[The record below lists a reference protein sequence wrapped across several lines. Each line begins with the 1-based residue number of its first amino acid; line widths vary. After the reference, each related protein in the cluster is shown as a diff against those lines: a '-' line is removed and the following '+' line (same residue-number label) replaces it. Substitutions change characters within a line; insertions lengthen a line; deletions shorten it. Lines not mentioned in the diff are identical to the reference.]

1 MQTQRLLNRLDTA
14 PLGRFHIRLLLV
26 VGICWVWA
34 AYGVTVVGYLLPLVR
49 SEWHI
54 RPSKL
59 GLMASFGMF
68 GMMVGSVLAGALADR
83 LGRRMTLEV
92 IMLYVGLALAL
103 SAISWN
109 YPLLLTLRFFTGM
122 GLGAI
127 LPVSGTL
134 ISEYSP
140 VKQRGR
146 LLVLQNLF
154 WGLGGVLAALV
165 GYLVVLRW
173 GWRPALLFGVLALL
187 TVPLIRLTLPESV
200 RFLITQ
206 RRMKEARKIVEHI
219 CVTPDGQSSD
229 DETGSQVNEQL
240 PVPAENNSK
249 QQQGIWSR
257 RYVQITSTLWVMW
270 FALNY
275 IFQGVF
281 VWLPSI
287 LEAEGSTLEHSYL
300 VSAVINLGQV
310 PGAIIAASLADV
322 ANRRNML
329 ILFLTLLA
337 GSAFLF
343 GFAQTIPLVM
353 VLGFLL
359 TVCNG
364 AAWGLAYPF
373 TTELYPT
380 RIRGSA
386 TGWANG
392 FGRLGGVVAPYLVGI
407 LLQRGVDRLG
417 IFAILAAAPLLVTV
431 TLAGI
436 RKTTTGRSLE
446 EITEAR

>member
-1 MQTQRLLNRLDTA
+1 
-14 PLGRFHIRLLLV
+14 
-26 VGICWVWA
+26 
-34 AYGVTVVGYLLPLVR
+34 
-49 SEWHI
+49 
-54 RPSKL
+54 
-59 GLMASFGMF
+59 
-68 GMMVGSVLAGALADR
+68 
-83 LGRRMTLEV
+83 
-92 IMLYVGLALAL
+92 
-103 SAISWN
+103 
-109 YPLLLTLRFFTGM
+109 
-122 GLGAI
+122 
-127 LPVSGTL
+127 
-134 ISEYSP
+134 
-140 VKQRGR
+140 
-146 LLVLQNLF
+146 
-154 WGLGGVLAALV
+154 
-165 GYLVVLRW
+165 
-173 GWRPALLFGVLALL
+173 
-187 TVPLIRLTLPESV
+187 
-200 RFLITQ
+200 
-206 RRMKEARKIVEHI
+206 VEHI

-240 PVPAENNSK
+240 PLPAENNSK
-249 QQQGIWSR
+249 QQQWIWSR

>member
-1 MQTQRLLNRLDTA
+1 MQTQVLLNRLDAA
-14 PLGRFHIRLLLV
+14 PLGRFHLRLLLV
-26 VGICWVWA
+26 VGICWIWA
-34 AYGVTVVGYLLPLVR
+34 AYGVTVVGYLLPLVKA
-49 SEWHI
+49 EWNI
-54 RPSKL
+54 RPGEL

-83 LGRRMTLEV
+83 FGRRTTLEA
-92 IMLYVGLALAL
+92 IMVYVGVTLAL

-109 YPLLLTLRFFTGM
+109 YLFLLALRFFTGV

-140 VKQRGR
+140 VRQRGR

-187 TVPLIRLTLPESV
+187 SSPLIHLSLPESV
-200 RFLITQ
+200 RFLLAKGRIE
-206 RRMKEARKIVEHI
+206 EARRVVENIHGI
-219 CVTPDGQSSD
+219 SDWGTSNNEMGAHSNDHLPASSAD
-229 DETGSQVNEQL
+229 
-240 PVPAENNSK
+240 NSRA
-249 QQQGIWSR
+249 QGIWSR
-257 RYVQITSTLWVMW
+257 RYLQITITLWVLW
-270 FALNY
+270 FALNF

-287 LEAEGSTLEHSYL
+287 LAAEGSTLEHSYL
-300 VSAVINLGQV
+300 VSAVVNLGQV

-322 ANRRNML
+322 ANRRNTL

-343 GFAQTIPLVM
+343 GFAQTIPLVI

-364 AAWGLAYPF
+364 AVWGMAYPF

-380 RIRGSA
+380 RIRAAA

-392 FGRLGGVVAPYLVGI
+392 FGRLGGVVAPYLVGVLI
-407 LLQRGVDRLG
+407 QGGVGRLG
-417 IFAILAAAPLLVTV
+417 IFAILAAAPLLVTLA
-431 TLAGI
+431 LAGI
-436 RKTTTGRSLE
+436 KQATTGRSLE
-446 EITEAR
+446 EITEAG

>member
-1 MQTQRLLNRLDTA
+1 
-14 PLGRFHIRLLLV
+14 
-26 VGICWVWA
+26 
-34 AYGVTVVGYLLPLVR
+34 
-49 SEWHI
+49 
-54 RPSKL
+54 
-59 GLMASFGMF
+59 MASFGMF

-364 AAWGLAYPF
+364 AAWGLHIRLQPSCTLPAYAVLLPVGQMA
-373 TTELYPT
+373 L
-380 RIRGSA
+380 A
-386 TGWANG
+386 GWA
-392 FGRLGGVVAPYLVGI
+392 GVVAPYLVGI

-436 RKTTTGRSLE
+436 RKTTTGARWKRLLKRDEFSFTSGKFLSQRGRFARVPVRCVRLE
-446 EITEAR
+446 LHSRRP

>member
-1 MQTQRLLNRLDTA
+1 MQTQGLLNRLDAA
-14 PLGRFHIRLLLV
+14 PLGRFHLRLLLV
-26 VGICWVWA
+26 VGTCWIWA
-34 AYGVTVVGYLLPLVR
+34 AYGVTVVGYLLPLVK

-54 RPSKL
+54 RPGEL

-83 LGRRMTLEV
+83 LGRRTTLEV
-92 IMLYVGLALAL
+92 IMLYVGVILAL
-103 SAISWN
+103 SAVSWN
-109 YPLLLTLRFFTGM
+109 YPLLLALRFFTGM

-140 VKQRGR
+140 VRQRGR

-165 GYLVVLRW
+165 GYLIVLRW

-187 TVPLIRLTLPESV
+187 TVPLIRLTVPESV
-200 RFLITQ
+200 RFLITKG
-206 RRMKEARKIVEHI
+206 RLEEARRVVEYI
-219 CVTPDGQSSD
+219 CGFSGELGLNDAADNQINEKLSSSSSNSQS
-229 DETGSQVNEQL
+229 
-240 PVPAENNSK
+240 
-249 QQQGIWSR
+249 QGIWSR
-257 RYVQITSTLWVMW
+257 RYFQITVTLWVMW

-287 LEAEGSTLEHSYL
+287 LEAEGSTLERSYL
-300 VSAVINLGQV
+300 VSAVVNLGQV

-343 GFAQTIPLVM
+343 GFAHTLPLVM
-353 VLGFLL
+353 ILGFLL

-364 AAWGLAYPF
+364 AAWGMAYPF

-392 FGRLGGVVAPYLVGI
+392 FGRLGGVVAPYLVGMLI
-407 LLQRGVDRLG
+407 QGGIERLG
-417 IFAILAAAPLLVTV
+417 IFAILAAAPLLVTL
-431 TLAGI
+431 TLAGVK
-436 RKTTTGRSLE
+436 KTTTGRSLE
-446 EITEAR
+446 EIAEAG

>member
-1 MQTQRLLNRLDTA
+1 
-14 PLGRFHIRLLLV
+14 
-26 VGICWVWA
+26 
-34 AYGVTVVGYLLPLVR
+34 
-49 SEWHI
+49 
-54 RPSKL
+54 
-59 GLMASFGMF
+59 
-68 GMMVGSVLAGALADR
+68 
-83 LGRRMTLEV
+83 
-92 IMLYVGLALAL
+92 
-103 SAISWN
+103 
-109 YPLLLTLRFFTGM
+109 
-122 GLGAI
+122 
-127 LPVSGTL
+127 L

-165 GYLVVLRW
+165 GYLIVLRW
-173 GWRPALLFGVLALL
+173 GWRPALLFGILALL
-187 TVPLIRLTLPESV
+187 TVPLIRLTVPESV
-200 RFLITQ
+200 RFLITKG
-206 RRMKEARKIVEHI
+206 RLEEARRVVEYI
-219 CVTPDGQSSD
+219 CGFSGELGLNDAADNQINEKLSSSSSNSQS
-229 DETGSQVNEQL
+229 
-240 PVPAENNSK
+240 
-249 QQQGIWSR
+249 QGIWSR
-257 RYVQITSTLWVMW
+257 RYFQITVTLWVMW

-287 LEAEGSTLEHSYL
+287 LEAEGSTLERSYL
-300 VSAVINLGQV
+300 VSAVVNLGQV

-343 GFAQTIPLVM
+343 GFAHTLPLVM
-353 VLGFLL
+353 ILGFLL

-364 AAWGLAYPF
+364 AAWGMAYPF

-392 FGRLGGVVAPYLVGI
+392 FGRLGGVVAPYLVGMLI
-407 LLQRGVDRLG
+407 QGG
-417 IFAILAAAPLLVTV
+417 
-431 TLAGI
+431 
-436 RKTTTGRSLE
+436 
-446 EITEAR
+446 

>member
-1 MQTQRLLNRLDTA
+1 MQTQLLLNRLDSA

-26 VGICWVWA
+26 VGTCWIWA

-49 SEWHI
+49 SDWHI
-54 RPSKL
+54 RPGEL
-59 GLMASFGMF
+59 GLMASFGML
-68 GMMVGSVLAGALADR
+68 GMTAGSVLAGALADR

-92 IMLYVGLALAL
+92 IMLYVGLVLAL
-103 SAISWN
+103 SAVSWN
-109 YPLLLTLRFFTGM
+109 YALLLILRFFTGM

-134 ISEYSP
+134 ISEFSP
-140 VKQRGR
+140 IRQRGR

-173 GWRPALLFGVLALL
+173 GWRPALLFGILALFSA
-187 TVPLIRLTLPESV
+187 PLIHLTLPESV
-200 RFLITQ
+200 RFLITKG
-206 RRMKEARKIVEHI
+206 RLEEARRVVECI
-219 CVTPDGQSSD
+219 CG
-229 DETGSQVNEQL
+229 
-240 PVPAENNSK
+240 VPAEAGWNDTADNRVNGGLSTSSIENT
-249 QQQGIWSR
+249 QPQGIWSQ
-257 RYVQITSTLWVMW
+257 RYLQITVTLWVMW

-287 LEAEGSTLEHSYL
+287 LEAEGSTLERSYL
-300 VSAVINLGQV
+300 VSAVINFGQV
-310 PGAIIAASLADV
+310 PGAVIAASLADV

-329 ILFLTLLA
+329 VLFLTLLA

-343 GFAQTIPLVM
+343 GFAQTFPLV
-353 VLGFLL
+353 VILGFLL

-364 AAWGLAYPF
+364 AAWGMAYPF

-392 FGRLGGVVAPYLVGI
+392 FGRLGGVAAPYLVGMLI
-407 LLQRGVDRLG
+407 QGGVGRLG
-417 IFAILAAAPLLVTV
+417 IFAILAAAPLLT
-431 TLAGI
+431 TLILAGI
-436 RKTTTGRSLE
+436 RQTTTGRSLE
-446 EITEAR
+446 EIAGME